1 LPEYTHSFYQDES
14 ARSQFHENSVEVA
27 NFVDKRP
34 VSESLEDTPAA
45 VTNAGRPV
53 QSAKQEASSQVS
65 KRAKLKSVKSLRVDT
80 GRNRDRSSTWS
91 YSFQKEDQKDIVVC
105 SQNCGTECAAC
116 IALFDILEC
125 EGSHQ
130 KEEMIAEEKG
140 HIDAPA
146 SITME
151 GNKKE
156 LANPENYIPQES
168 FDERSEKSLGLLHPL
183 ELSQPVLENTS
194 VSEVKL
200 NGSTTLNLEGS
211 ILNNQNMSPW
221 KVAKGPRGCQFEGTT
236 CENPFGN
243 LDTIGFQGNEENS
256 PLDKENITP
265 YVAGNIIT
273 ERSGSFQK
281 EDQKDIA
288 VCFQNCGTECAT
300 CIALFGISECE
311 GSHQKEEVIA
321 EEKGHIDAP
330 ASITMEGNK
339 RELANPENY
348 IPQESFDERSEKSLG
363 LLHPLELSQ
372 PVLENNSVPELKLNG
387 STTLN
392 LEGSILNNENMS
404 PWKVAE
410 GPGDC
415 QFECTACENPF
426 GNLDTIGFQGNEE
439 NSPLDKENIT
449 PNVSANIIT
458 ERSNRSLKPI
468 ISAELMDS
476 ISPFHLE
483 PDISSEKENSML
495 NIGSEMKSNEPT
507 SEKLSSLIS
516 ADTKLQQN
524 QESMAV
530 SNLEFKGDILLD
542 RDNSVLT
549 SGKYG
554 VISPVKQED
563 KFSDKEIVTPASR
576 DRKLNVRRVLGSR
589 IDDSV
594 SAEKTSNMSI
604 QKRECNELP
613 AKSKGF
619 HTVDDDVFYSD
630 KENLTPVSSRGAKA
644 RKCLPKNL
652 TTISDAD
659 QDQEAFFSDKENL
672 TPLSSARKTKDMSE
686 NRARIES
693 VITKKRVA
701 DRHPFQTL
709 VSNSPLRPTSSLDC
723 NCAVSG
729 VIGVRLEDE
738 LDKVSVSYCK
748 DFCLYSSFLHI

>member
-1 LPEYTHSFYQDES
+1 VIPSAPPLPEYTHSFYQDES
-14 ARSQFHENSVEVA
+14 ALSQFHENSVEVA

-45 VTNAGRPV
+45 MTNAGRPV
-53 QSAKQEASSQVS
+53 QSAKQAASSQVS

-80 GRNRDRSSTWS
+80 GRNRDRSSTLS
-91 YSFQKEDQKDIVVC
+91 YSFQKEDQKDIAVC

-116 IALFDILEC
+116 IALFGISEC

-151 GNKKE
+151 GNKKK
-156 LANPENYIPQES
+156 LANPENYIPQQVS

-183 ELSQPVLENTS
+183 ELFQPVLENTS
-194 VSEVKL
+194 VPEV
-200 NGSTTLNLEGS
+200 
-211 ILNNQNMSPW
+211 
-221 KVAKGPRGCQFEGTT
+221 
-236 CENPFGN
+236 
-243 LDTIGFQGNEENS
+243 
-256 PLDKENITP
+256 
-265 YVAGNIIT
+265 
-273 ERSGSFQK
+273 
-281 EDQKDIA
+281 
-288 VCFQNCGTECAT
+288 
-300 CIALFGISECE
+300 
-311 GSHQKEEVIA
+311 
-321 EEKGHIDAP
+321 
-330 ASITMEGNK
+330 
-339 RELANPENY
+339 
-348 IPQESFDERSEKSLG
+348 
-363 LLHPLELSQ
+363 
-372 PVLENNSVPELKLNG
+372 KLNG

-404 PWKVAE
+404 PWKVAK

-415 QFECTACENPF
+415 QFEGTTCENPF
-426 GNLDTIGFQGNEE
+426 GNLDNIGFQGNEE

-449 PNVSANIIT
+449 PYVSGNIIT
-458 ERSNRSLKPI
+458 ERSNRGLKPI

-483 PDISSEKENSML
+483 HDIFSEKENSML
-495 NIGSEMKSNEPT
+495 DIGSEPT
-507 SEKLSSLIS
+507 SENLSPLIS
-516 ADTKLQQN
+516 GDTKLQQN
-524 QESMAV
+524 QESMPI
-530 SNLEFKGDILLD
+530 SNLEFIGDIRLD
-542 RDNSVLT
+542 RENSVYA

-554 VISPVKQED
+554 VISPVKKED
-563 KFSDKEIVTPASR
+563 MLLDKENVTPASQ
-576 DRKLNVRRVLGSR
+576 DLKLSVRRVLGSR

-619 HTVDDDVFYSD
+619 HTVDDYVFYSD

-652 TTISDAD
+652 TTISDD

-686 NRARIES
+686 NRSRIES
-693 VITKKRVA
+693 VITKKRFA

-709 VSNSPLRPTSSLDC
+709 VSNSPLRPTSSLDS

-729 VIGVRLEDE
+729 DIGVRLEDE
-738 LDKVSVSYCK
+738 LDKVSVSY
-748 DFCLYSSFLHI
+748 